1 MGKQEA
7 VVEPRIEVID
17 PEMAAILREKSGAE
31 RLQIAYG
38 LFDSARR
45 MMTSMLRADH
55 PDWSDERLGKEVA
68 RRLAHEPG

>member
-1 MGKQEA
+1 MGERKA
-7 VVEPRIEVID
+7 AVEPRIEVID
-17 PEMAAILREKSGAE
+17 PEMAAVLREKSGVE

-45 MMTSMLRADH
+45 MLTSMLRADH
-55 PDWSDERLGKEVA
+55 PDWSDERLGQEVA